1 MNKKIITPRLVFI
14 ISIIIIAATMRLIPH
29 WPNFTPIAAIALFG
43 GTKLNKKWLA
53 FLIPI
58 SAMLLSDLIIGFHN
72 YIIPVYLC
80 FAITVVF
87 GIYISKN
94 TKTHKIIFA
103 SLISSVLFFLITNF
117 AVWLGSPFYTQD
129 FNGLMACYAAGLVFL
144 NDSSFGISFFMNGLL
159 GDLFYNTIFFGAFY
173 LASLRFPVLAK
184 A

>member
-1 MNKKIITPRLVFI
+1 MNKKTFTPKFVFV
-14 ISIIIIAATMRLIPH
+14 ISIIVVAAAMRLIPH

-58 SAMLLSDLIIGFHN
+58 TAMLLSDLIIGFHN
-72 YIIPVYLC
+72 YIVAVYLC
-80 FAITVVF
+80 FAITVSL
-87 GIYISKN
+87 GIYISRN
-94 TKTHKIIFA
+94 TKTHQIIFA
-103 SLISSVLFFLITNF
+103 SLISSALFFLITNF

-129 FNGLMACYAAGLVFL
+129 FNGLMLCYTAGLPFL
-144 NDSSFGISFFMNGLL
+144 NDSSLGISFFMNGLL